1 MIELGK
7 EKRQII
13 RPLCGQAD
21 HVLVHGAVRGYMGRV
36 WVPELTNP
44 SYCLIHLGDFAY
56 LFGICPKGEQAMEL
70 KAQLYRECGQDYI
83 TPSDERWAEWLEE
96 SFPGEYRVLS
106 RYSMRR
112 DRNHFSE
119 EALESYCGNLPAGIR
134 LKKIDKRLYQTALKE
149 EWSRDFC
156 SNFETPEEFEQNG
169 LGFVAMDGR
178 KIVSGC
184 SAYGISQG
192 MFEIQVETRKEYQ
205 RKGLAL
211 ACSARFILTCLEQ
224 GIYPSWGAISLGSG
238 GVAEKLGYIFDRAYR
253 GYQLYDMVCGVLV
266 A

>member
-13 RPLCGQAD
+13 RTLCGQAD
-21 HVLVHGAVRGYMGRV
+21 NVLVHGAVQGYMGRV

-70 KAQLYRECGQDYI
+70 RAQLYRECGQDYI
-83 TPSDERWAEWLEE
+83 TPADERWAEWLEE

-119 EALESYCGNLPAGIR
+119 EALESYCRNLPAGI
-134 LKKIDKRLYQTALKE
+134 
-149 EWSRDFC
+149 
-156 SNFETPEEFEQNG
+156 
-169 LGFVAMDGR
+169 
-178 KIVSGC
+178 
-184 SAYGISQG
+184 
-192 MFEIQVETRKEYQ
+192 
-205 RKGLAL
+205 
-211 ACSARFILTCLEQ
+211 
-224 GIYPSWGAISLGSG
+224 
-238 GVAEKLGYIFDRAYR
+238 
-253 GYQLYDMVCGVLV
+253 
-266 A
+266 

>member
-96 SFPGEYRVLS
+96 SFLGEYRVLS

-119 EALESYCGNLPAGIR
+119 EALESYCGNRP
-134 LKKIDKRLYQTALKE
+134 Q
-149 EWSRDFC
+149 
-156 SNFETPEEFEQNG
+156 EF
-169 LGFVAMDGR
+169 D
-178 KIVSGC
+178 
-184 SAYGISQG
+184 
-192 MFEIQVETRKEYQ
+192 
-205 RKGLAL
+205 
-211 ACSARFILTCLEQ
+211 
-224 GIYPSWGAISLGSG
+224 
-238 GVAEKLGYIFDRAYR
+238 
-253 GYQLYDMVCGVLV
+253 
-266 A
+266 